1 LEYTESRSFRE
12 LLQNSAQLT
21 VSVAKSVDFMKDII
35 KLRVMFESSLSRIA
49 EDIGLDGFFMEILAS
64 LTIRTIA
71 SLVVLF
77 ARLSLILNVSQDLSF
92 KFMSSM
98 SKAALVTK
106 LALAFQFPVLAHF
119 SLVLSLIV
127 LDEKTSLLGSS
138 EVLLLRLNINL
149 KGRAVY
155 IVVS

>member
-21 VSVAKSVDFMKDII
+21 VSAAKSVDFMKDII

-71 SLVVLF
+71 SLVILL
-77 ARLSLILNVSQDLSF
+77 ARLGLILNVSQDLSF